1 MQEPGLAFLLTAAR
15 LDPCRGLMA
24 LCGAFGVLVECGESP
39 TCQAHIQE
47 QCSRV
52 LDTMVQGADELVMVL
67 LTAYR
72 SRCIPDIELSLVKIQ
87 QWLPKSN
94 TAAEIAVGKY
104 APLSID
110 AVQQTS
116 TMSQLDKRS
125 LSAVCS
131 VTGLQRPTTSGASGI
146 TSSAPRHPDQASEQP
161 GAQRRGSELKTPSP
175 ASRGVAGVEVG

>member
-1 MQEPGLAFLLTAAR
+1 
-15 LDPCRGLMA
+15 MA

-52 LDTMVQGADELVMVL
+52 LDTMVQGADDFVMVL

-131 VTGLQRPTTSGASGI
+131 VTGLAVE
-146 TSSAPRHPDQASEQP
+146 AMKAHPDQARLHTECFKCLRDLNHDTKVAISHAGHKKVHSGPEIFLAP
-161 GAQRRGSELKTPSP
+161 SRWPSP
-175 ASRGVAGVEVG
+175 F